1 MPCTAAPIE
10 FSSKKQQKIP
20 FWFYIAYPIGEVLY
34 QYDFRFNTKNY
45 LHLNY
50 PLTTENLKEITK
62 RKVTTL
68 VLSNGADTSI
78 LTNAHAFKHLQ
89 TCVLMNERN
98 NAEHLKNLKNYS
110 LKRLNIVQSKPLGK
124 DDAIALSQ
132 LNIKELRMECGFS
145 SPQLLA
151 SSLQN
156 NLKELRV
163 RGPIILSNMPELK
176 SLSLSNTRINRS
188 FWQNLNAPKLKVIN
202 LDHVDL
208 ESGAA
213 VEWSRFKNLREIYM
227 TSTSMSGEEPEKLRQ
242 NKNLIYKSSYHK
254 KTFVYNSDAA
264 EKYFRQGDYNKALNG
279 YLQTVFVEPS
289 KVGYEKLASCYELLG
304 YDELASHYRAI
315 AEKSE
320 HL

>member
-10 FSSKKQQKIP
+10 FASKKQQKIP
-20 FWFYIAYPIGEVLY
+20 LWFYIAYPIGEVLY
-34 QYDFRFNTKNY
+34 HYDFRFNSKKY
-45 LHLNY
+45 LHLNF
-50 PLTTENLKEITK
+50 PLTTEHLKDITK

-68 VLSNGADTSI
+68 VLTNGADTSI
-78 LTNAHAFKHLQ
+78 LTNAHAFKHVH
-89 TCVLMNERN
+89 TCVLSDEEYNDQHI
-98 NAEHLKNLKNYS
+98 ANLKNFR
-110 LKRLNIVQSKPLGK
+110 LKRLVIMQSKPLSDRSVNALGK
-124 DDAIALSQ
+124 I
-132 LNIKELRMECGFS
+132 NTKELIIRCGFA
-145 SPQLLA
+145 SPQLLVQ
-151 SSLQN
+151 SSKSLRELQAQ
-156 NLKELRV
+156 
-163 RGPIILSNMPELK
+163 GPIILSNMPELE
-176 SLSLSNTRINRS
+176 SLSISQTRIDRS

-254 KTFVYNSDAA
+254 KTFVFNSDAA
-264 EKYFRQGDYNKALNG
+264 EKYFRQGDYNKALDG

-304 YDELASHYRAI
+304 YDELAAHYRAI
-315 AEKSE
+315 AERSE
-320 HL
+320 YL